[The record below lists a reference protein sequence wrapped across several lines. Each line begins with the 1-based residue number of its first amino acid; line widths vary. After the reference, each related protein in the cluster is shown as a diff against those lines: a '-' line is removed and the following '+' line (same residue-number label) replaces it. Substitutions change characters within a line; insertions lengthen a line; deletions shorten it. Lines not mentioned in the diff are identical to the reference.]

1 MWQLQQLEWIILA
14 DSLFLHDRIIS
25 SRPLTPRVNCSK
37 LANCSRLR
45 NLTFFTLLTPLSWRL
60 SHAIIQGC
68 LFKSFAPTGDLFVTH
83 FLDRKHLL
91 APLSVN
97 ESFSQSVAD
106 WYFQIGYSYRIS
118 ELCKLF
124 SSWFIRAR
132 LGRLVTVY
140 RTNVDSR
147 LATLFFDFQWNFS
160 SCGKAAD
167 WSQCILRLEC
177 EQWCPLAGGVCNLA
191 WRMVFSPIWGL
202 INCFGVRSPAFAA
215 MLGPSM
221 HPAQYT

>member
-1 MWQLQQLEWIILA
+1 MNDFEIFVCSLWKIWFVQNVLVCKMWQLQHLEWIILA

-124 SSWFIRAR
+124 SSWFITAR

-140 RTNVDSR
+140 RTRFKACHLVLWFSVK
-147 LATLFFDFQWNFS
+147 FQQLW
-160 SCGKAAD
+160 
-167 WSQCILRLEC
+167 
-177 EQWCPLAGGVCNLA
+177 
-191 WRMVFSPIWGL
+191 
-202 INCFGVRSPAFAA
+202 
-215 MLGPSM
+215 
-221 HPAQYT
+221 Y